1 MEPELRQAIA
11 HIKPKERDDVAREF
25 FKQLKKRGLSDRDL
39 EKQLGLSTH
48 HASRMTED
56 DVAKLAAFTYHSHPV
71 LTILFCVGVVGAL
84 LSMSHLSFELVESQA
99 LQNAK
104 VYAQLMKKART
115 LYSSEIVS
123 RAKMVDGISV
133 THNYLNQEGGI
144 PLPAT

>member
-1 MEPELRQAIA
+1 M
-11 HIKPKERDDVAREF
+11 
-25 FKQLKKRGLSDRDL
+25 SDRDL